1 MATSSTASMAF
12 IGANG
17 QIMLGKQFAGQQ
29 VTVEQREPGVWL
41 IKAADTAA
49 NAEPWLQNPKAMS
62 DLKRA
67 IEWAQSHPAGETD
80 FEVFEKKMNDAP

>member
-1 MATSSTASMAF
+1 MAF

-49 NAEPWLQNPKAMS
+49 NSEQWLQSPKAMS

-67 IEWAQSHPAGETD
+67 IKWAQSHPAGETD
-80 FEVFEKKMNDAP
+80 FEAFEKKMNDAP